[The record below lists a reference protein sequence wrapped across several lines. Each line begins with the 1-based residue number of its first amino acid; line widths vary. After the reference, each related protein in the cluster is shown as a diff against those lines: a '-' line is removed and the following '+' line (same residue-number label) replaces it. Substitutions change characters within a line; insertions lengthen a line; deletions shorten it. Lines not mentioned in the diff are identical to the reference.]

1 MAYDVLDFKKNS
13 NSTKEYIESIRQGV
27 PLALFGVTDPFKY
40 YLASRTELPV
50 IYVVD
55 DRFKAYSIAQEISEF
70 LGKEV
75 NVLPPKDELLFKAKG
90 FLKDGLYQ
98 RICATEKLI
107 NGEFTITTAEALMQ
121 TFSARIEKIEFA
133 VGKTYD
139 YSTVA
144 PTLIRLG
151 YKRTETAEE
160 KGTFAIRGDI
170 LDIYPTDKDNPFR
183 IDFFGDEIE
192 NIREIDGESGKSS
205 TAVKK
210 LTVVQAVE
218 CVFSSEDL
226 SKMKGIL
233 EKEVVSAPQKAKD
246 RLREFCYDYEDG
258 MERLA
263 YDELSL
269 LSLLSEESRYFDEII
284 DKDTV
289 IIFDEPKKIAETSKL
304 IETEFTERYN
314 SLKAEGEV
322 FAFQSQGLLNFDDFS
337 LRAKKFRLVAM
348 QTLSSAVSI
357 FNPLKI
363 INPTVSGVA
372 NYHLDIKELYRDAKN
387 WLRGGYKIALFTG
400 DSKRSERLSLDFSE
414 NGMFAV
420 INGSGEENICIF
432 DKRIERGFVYHEEKQ
447 VIIGC
452 VNLFFHTGKTQKFKS
467 KKQKYFSAP
476 EAGDYAVHEVYGIG
490 KVLGNKKI
498 TTTEGTKDYVSVEYA
513 NNDILYVPVE
523 QMDVL
528 TRYLGGEKKP
538 TLSKLGGDFEKVK
551 QRVRESIRAMSIDLK
566 KLYDERNSLKG
577 FKYEDDASLKELFES
592 EFPYEDTPDQVTANR
607 DIEEDMT
614 TGKVM
619 DRLICGDVGFGKT
632 EVAFRAGFRAITNGK
647 QVCMLAPTTILTE
660 QHFNTAKKRFSHFG
674 INVACLNRFRT
685 DKEQRKIKQDTKD
698 GKVDFLIGTHRL
710 LSSDVAFKDL
720 GLLILDEEQRFG
732 VEHKEKIKL
741 LKKNVDTLTLSAT
754 PIPRTLHMS
763 LSGIRSISTI
773 ATPPKKRLSVQTYVT
788 EETDVLIK
796 DAVSREINRG
806 GQAFILYNRVESIY
820 TFSEKVRAILPK
832 ARITV
837 CHGQMDERSL
847 ERNIMEFYNGK
858 TDILISTTIIENGID
873 LPNAN
878 TLIVIDADKLGL
890 STLYQLKGR
899 VGRSDRL
906 AYAYFTF
913 KKEKILTETAYKRL
927 NAIVE
932 FAEMG
937 SGVKIAMRDLEIRG
951 AGNVL
956 GAEQHGHMDKIG
968 YELYSKLLREEIE
981 GEEEIIPE
989 LDIRVTAFIP
999 DGYVSSNS
1007 AKMSVYKEIAEI
1019 TDEKDALEVAE
1030 NIKDAYGELPEEVKN
1045 LINIAQ
1051 VKRLAMKLK
1060 VSAIN
1065 VYKNTCQLVFDNL
1078 KTLLNSG
1085 MGDIPEKY
1093 ADTVRLTVVS
1103 KPALDF
1109 STEKRTNA
1117 EMLELLKQFLTDT
1130 VK

>member
-1 MAYDVLDFKKNS
+1 
-13 NSTKEYIESIRQGV
+13 
-27 PLALFGVTDPFKY
+27 
-40 YLASRTELPV
+40 
-50 IYVVD
+50 
-55 DRFKAYSIAQEISEF
+55 
-70 LGKEV
+70 
-75 NVLPPKDELLFKAKG
+75 
-90 FLKDGLYQ
+90 
-98 RICATEKLI
+98 
-107 NGEFTITTAEALMQ
+107 
-121 TFSARIEKIEFA
+121 
-133 VGKTYD
+133 
-139 YSTVA
+139 
-144 PTLIRLG
+144 
-151 YKRTETAEE
+151 
-160 KGTFAIRGDI
+160 
-170 LDIYPTDKDNPFR
+170 
-183 IDFFGDEIE
+183 
-192 NIREIDGESGKSS
+192 
-205 TAVKK
+205 
-210 LTVVQAVE
+210 
-218 CVFSSEDL
+218 
-226 SKMKGIL
+226 
-233 EKEVVSAPQKAKD
+233 
-246 RLREFCYDYEDG
+246 
-258 MERLA
+258 
-263 YDELSL
+263 
-269 LSLLSEESRYFDEII
+269 
-284 DKDTV
+284 
-289 IIFDEPKKIAETSKL
+289 
-304 IETEFTERYN
+304 
-314 SLKAEGEV
+314 
-322 FAFQSQGLLNFDDFS
+322 
-337 LRAKKFRLVAM
+337 
-348 QTLSSAVSI
+348 
-357 FNPLKI
+357 
-363 INPTVSGVA
+363 
-372 NYHLDIKELYRDAKN
+372 
-387 WLRGGYKIALFTG
+387 
-400 DSKRSERLSLDFSE
+400 
-414 NGMFAV
+414 
-420 INGSGEENICIF
+420 
-432 DKRIERGFVYHEEKQ
+432 
-447 VIIGC
+447 
-452 VNLFFHTGKTQKFKS
+452 
-467 KKQKYFSAP
+467 
-476 EAGDYAVHEVYGIG
+476 
-490 KVLGNKKI
+490 
-498 TTTEGTKDYVSVEYA
+498 
-513 NNDILYVPVE
+513 
-523 QMDVL
+523 
-528 TRYLGGEKKP
+528 
-538 TLSKLGGDFEKVK
+538 
-551 QRVRESIRAMSIDLK
+551 
-566 KLYDERNSLKG
+566 
-577 FKYEDDASLKELFES
+577 
-592 EFPYEDTPDQVTANR
+592 
-607 DIEEDMT
+607 
-614 TGKVM
+614 
-619 DRLICGDVGFGKT
+619 
-632 EVAFRAGFRAITNGK
+632 
-647 QVCMLAPTTILTE
+647 MLAPTTILTE

-720 GLLILDEEQRFG
+720 GLLILDEEQLFG